1 MLPIFCVMTR
11 PALIILASALL
22 ATPAVAAETDTGFGS
37 LWTGWNAV
45 ARDAIV
51 REREE
56 ADRVRQDL
64 ARADAR
70 RIAELRNQGRD
81 LGERVGEVVRLGDC
95 EGGERMAREAGD
107 FALVEAVR
115 AHCGSRPAA

>member
-1 MLPIFCVMTR
+1 MTR
-11 PALIILASALL
+11 PALLVLASALL
-22 ATPAVAAETDTGFGS
+22 ATPAVAADGDSGFGS
-37 LWTGWNAV
+37 MWTGWSHV
-45 ARDAIV
+45 AREASS
-51 REREE
+51 REREAAE
-56 ADRVRQDL
+56 RVRADL

-70 RIAELRNQGRD
+70 RLAELRNHGRE

-115 AHCGSRPAA
+115 AYCGSRPAA